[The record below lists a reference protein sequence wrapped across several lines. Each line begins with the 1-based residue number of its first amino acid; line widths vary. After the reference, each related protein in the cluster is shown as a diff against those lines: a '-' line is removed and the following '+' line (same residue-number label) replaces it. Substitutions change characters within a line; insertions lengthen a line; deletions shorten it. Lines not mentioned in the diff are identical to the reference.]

1 MICGGC
7 ENFEQITTS
16 RFQLVYEENHEQKRE
31 IVRNKN
37 RKKHR
42 REIERPRTLTKFY
55 SLPLL
60 L

>member
-1 MICGGC
+1 MICDGC

-16 RFQLVYEENHEQKRE
+16 QFQLVYVENHEHKRE

-42 REIERPRTLTKFY
+42 REIERP
-55 SLPLL
+55 
-60 L
+60 